1 MRLPAGAIF
10 VALAVVFNTGQA
22 VAASPTPAPQYTPEE
37 AHAGCMHT
45 DLRVCM
51 ITLGAALW
59 FDMNKVAREIAL
71 RNETDVNGKI
81 AHRKIAITAA
91 VPGHLERFEIVLTLA
106 SPAPNDTV
114 VSAEIWLPAD
124 PELAHTQS
132 EYDKTFLYDA
142 VMPLLGNRCP
152 NLDRLTLYRFY
163 ENEVKTHETQ
173 KIEAVNGGLA
183 DRTVETIET
192 GKLQFCGALFSLHK
206 RGEWRGTPQL
216 ARPRSVTLVSY
227 IDLE

>member
-1 MRLPAGAIF
+1 
-10 VALAVVFNTGQA
+10 
-22 VAASPTPAPQYTPEE
+22 
-37 AHAGCMHT
+37 MHT

-59 FDMNKVAREIAL
+59 FDMNKAAREIAL
-71 RNETDVNGKI
+71 RNETDVNGKT

-114 VSAEIWLPAD
+114 VNAEIWLPAD